1 MKSLVLALLLA
12 LAVTP
17 EVRYFQFQRPIRNAP
32 QAPTQSCLAL
42 DPDIFAHAAPDLAD
56 LRLYRAQSEIPWAL
70 RTAAPVATV
79 QQPIP
84 PLNLGR
90 LNGQTVFDA
99 AMPDGNFSDVNL
111 SIPTHNFLATVRVSG
126 SNQQSAEASTEIGSY
141 TVFDLTNQKLGRS
154 TVLHLPESNFRFLH
168 FRVDGPLLPE
178 NITGLSVERV
188 STIQPRYLT
197 VAESSATTQKGHTTV
212 IEITVPAN
220 TPVDRIVFNPG
231 LTPTAFSR
239 DIIITSTPVTPAT
252 SQTNP
257 STITAAGNL
266 LRLHRN
272 QNGHRIDEER
282 LTLNTPP
289 SSFHPSEKWTIQI
302 ENGDDPPIALQS
314 VRLEMFQRDLCFE
327 SAGSGEYA
335 LMYGDPALTAPQY
348 DYQRLFEA
356 QPNPVIVTASPEQPN
371 PSYQPRPDSRP
382 FTERHPALLWA
393 TLIAVIAILSS
404 IAYRTAKHTAPS

>member
-1 MKSLVLALLLA
+1 MKPFALALFLA
-12 LAVTP
+12 IAVAP
-17 EVRYFQFQRPIRNAP
+17 EARYFQFQRSIQNVPQSPI
-32 QAPTQSCLAL
+32 QSCLTL
-42 DPDIFAHAAPDLAD
+42 DPGIFAHAAPDLAD
-56 LRLYRAQSEIPWAL
+56 LRLYRAQSETPWAL
-70 RTAAPVATV
+70 RTAEAVATV
-79 QQPIP
+79 QQILP

-90 LNGQTVFDA
+90 LNNQTVFDA
-99 AMPDGNFSDVNL
+99 AMPEGNFSDIEL
-111 SIPTHNFLATVRVSG
+111 SIPTHNFLATVQVSG
-126 SNQQSAEASTEIGSY
+126 SNQQSNEASTEIGSY

-168 FRVDGPLLPE
+168 FRIDGPLLPE

-197 VAESSATTQKGHTTV
+197 VAQSSATAQKGHTTV

-220 TPVDRIVFNPG
+220 TPIDRIVFIPG
-231 LTPTAFSR
+231 PTPTAFSR
-239 DIIITSTPVTPAT
+239 DVIITTSPVTPAA

-257 STITAAGNL
+257 STITASGNL

-282 LTLNTPP
+282 LTINTPA
-289 SSFHPSEKWTIQI
+289 SGFHSAEKWTIQI

-314 VRLEMFQRDLCFE
+314 VHLEMYGRDLCFE
-327 SAGSGEYA
+327 SAGSGDYT

-356 QPNPVIVTASPEQPN
+356 QPNPAIVTAGPEQPN
-371 PSYQPRPDSRP
+371 FSYQPRPDSRP
-382 FTERHPALLWA
+382 FTEKHPALLWA
-393 TLIAVIAILSS
+393 TLIAVIAILGG
-404 IAYRTAKHTAPS
+404 IAFRTAKRTLPS